1 MTQATISLL
10 KSNGMIESIDCDN
23 GGALY
28 QMGWLLYTEYQDA
41 EKIKKLISLGSLIK
55 LKKDID
61 IPPSVEHSDYYEQ
74 KDICVFKDRDAMKI
88 APSKHYTMTQYIE
101 KMSQYIHKDYLFDE
115 KENQWK
121 FLSPTSLT
129 LHPLNVSMLTSYELT
144 PSQRQKIEQDIYEEQ
159 VTAQRDK
166 IASELPIK
174 PVHTKSKK
182 I

>member
-10 KSNGMIESIDCDN
+10 KLNGMVETIDCDSD
-23 GGALY
+23 GALY
-28 QMGWLLYTEYQDA
+28 QAGWLLYNEYQDV
-41 EKIKKLISLGSLIK
+41 EKIKRLLALGSLLK

-61 IPPSVEHSDYYEQ
+61 IPPGVEHSDYYEQ

-88 APSKHYTMTQYIE
+88 APSKHYTLTQYIE
-101 KMSQYIHKDYLFDE
+101 QMSQKIDKDYLFDE

-121 FLSPTSLT
+121 FLSPTSLN
-129 LHPLNVSMLTSYELT
+129 LHPLNSSMLTSYELT

-159 VTAQRDK
+159 ITAQHEK
-166 IASELPIK
+166 IASKLPSK
-174 PVHTKSKK
+174 PFHTKSKK